1 MTSLE
6 SSDGQ
11 SSRGPSKEFVSGQL
25 AERERFAEYLA
36 HFEKS
41 SRAMAEAATSDE
53 SRIYQTTIANTM
65 RAMGQAIKGGFH
77 WQEGWR
83 SS

>member
-1 MTSLE
+1 MT
-6 SSDGQ
+6 DATTADAQ
-11 SSRGPSKEFVSGQL
+11 SEEFVRGQL

-53 SRIYQTTIANTM
+53 SRVYQTTIANAM
-65 RAMGQAIKGGFH
+65 KAMGQAINGGFH
-77 WQEGWR
+77 WQDGWR

>member
-6 SSDGQ
+6 SSNGQ
-11 SSRGPSKEFVSGQL
+11 SSAGLPEEFVSGQL

-36 HFEKS
+36 HFEQS
-41 SRAMAEAATSDE
+41 SRAMAEAATSED

-65 RAMGQAIKGGFH
+65 QAMGQAIKGGFH
-77 WQEGWR
+77 WQNGWR